1 MSTKSKI
8 PAVVRA
14 YLRRAPKIK
23 GYRVLSPL
31 VRARPGDGFIY
42 LHAWDASTMSQ
53 PTDLSEVDYDGHI
66 QLGRTLLEARQ
77 AGVRS
82 HLRQYTWATFDGVIY
97 RPTR

>member
-23 GYRVLSPL
+23 GYRVLSPTVEATVNDSFL
-31 VRARPGDGFIY
+31 Y
-42 LHAWDASTMSQ
+42 LHNDSTQ
-53 PTDLSEVDYDGHI
+53 LTPIYDVSYGGYI
-66 QLGRTLLEARQ
+66 QAGRTLLEARQ

-82 HLRQYTWATFDGVIY
+82 HLRQYTWATYDGVIY
-97 RPTR
+97 RPTK